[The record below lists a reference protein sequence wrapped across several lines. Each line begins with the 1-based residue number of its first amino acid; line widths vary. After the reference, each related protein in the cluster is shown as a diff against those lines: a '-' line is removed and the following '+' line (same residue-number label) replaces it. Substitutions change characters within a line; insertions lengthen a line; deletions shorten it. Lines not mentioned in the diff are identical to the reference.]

1 MRASS
6 SFKGKSVHTI
16 NESGR
21 ISIPAK
27 FRDVLKTKYQD
38 ESLVLVNLG
47 KYLAAY
53 PLKEWEK
60 VEAKFEENPPKNKD
74 AAKLMRKLFS
84 TAEDCVVD
92 RVGRIIIP
100 PHLRNAVGLNGECVI
115 VGMMNKIEIWPKDVW
130 ETEIENADMGTLM
143 EEITDI
149 YPEITL

>member
-1 MRASS
+1 MKITS

-27 FRDVLKTKYQD
+27 FRDVLKTKYNED
-38 ESLVLVNLG
+38 SLVLVNLG

-53 PLKEWEK
+53 PVKEWEK
-60 VEAKFEENPPKNKD
+60 VESKFEENPPKNKQ

-84 TAEDCVVD
+84 TAEDCSLD
-92 RVGRIIIP
+92 RLGRILIP
-100 PHLRNAVGLNGECVI
+100 PHLRNGVGLNGECVI

-130 ETEIENADMGTLM
+130 ESEVEDTDMSTLM
-143 EEITDI
+143 EEINDI